1 LKINGKELRITLA
14 DFQSGIDLQ
23 NAFGKALIESKINL
37 DGIVINKDDPLKTDI
52 GQNALSTLIN
62 SALTIG
68 ISKELQNAIFKCA
81 ERCLLGEDKINWDF
95 FEKEENREYYFPIMI
110 EIAKVN
116 LAPFVK
122 GLLSMFGGIKE
133 KFINILK

>member
-37 DGIVINKDDPLKTDI
+37 DGIVINKDD
-52 GQNALSTLIN
+52 AR
-62 SALTIG
+62 
-68 ISKELQNAIFKCA
+68 FKCA